1 MIVPSE
7 RNANQGSVENSD
19 IKEEKAIKGDSGGDP
34 FFISNISILHFLCTI
49 GLATKGHNQR
59 QIGSPKFGLKFQ
71 SSPKKGLSQ
80 TNSWLF
86 MCVLDVAQPT

>member
-19 IKEEKAIKGDSGGDP
+19 IKEEKTIKGDSGGDP
-34 FFISNISILHFLCTI
+34 FVISNISILHFLCRI

-59 QIGSPKFGLKFQ
+59 QIGSSTIGLAT
-71 SSPKKGLSQ
+71 KGHNHAKLVHP
-80 TNSWLF
+80 NS
-86 MCVLDVAQPT
+86 A